1 MGRGYPAKAG
11 LHLMVW
17 VVLLQFA
24 ALYGQEMPPVRDG
37 LRPVPLPDLG
47 SIEAPVADQLR
58 SAFRAVEEA
67 GGPRSSRDTVAAVYG
82 SLGRLC
88 HAYELFDCAEAA
100 YVNAGSLESRRGT
113 WPYLL
118 GYLFQQTGRLEDAE
132 SQFWLA
138 LQLDPARREAAAR
151 RADVYLRQNR
161 LRQARD
167 AFQELREVF
176 PAFAASGLGE
186 IALRERRFK
195 DAVEHLRAAL
205 ARAPEATALH
215 YSLAMAY
222 RGLGRLDE
230 ARAELERRGAGIV
243 KIGDPEVDGLSAL
256 TRGERLLLIRGKA
269 AFDAGELPNA
279 VSWFT
284 KAIAD
289 APGSVAARTQ
299 LATTFV
305 RLGELEKAI
314 EQFEAVLRID
324 PGNQQTAI
332 DLAIVLSDRGRFRD
346 AVAVL
351 TRALAEADL
360 QVGLSGAG
368 SPQSHTT
375 ATTLARLL
383 AAAPDRSVRDG
394 ARALE
399 LARTVFD
406 KEPSSAHAET
416 VALALAELE
425 RCGEARDWMLKAI
438 SMAEQTGDTAEAAR
452 LKGQLP
458 RYAANGCR

>member
-11 LHLMVW
+11 LYLMVG
-17 VVLLQFA
+17 VVLLVA
-24 ALYGQEMPPVRDG
+24 TPYGQEVPPVRDG
-37 LRPVPLPDLG
+37 LRPVPLPNLE
-47 SIEAPVADQLR
+47 SIEAPVAEQLR
-58 SAFRAVEEA
+58 VAFRAVEEA
-67 GGPRSSRDTVAAVYG
+67 GGPRSSREMVAAAYG

-100 YVNAGSLESRRGT
+100 YANAGSLESRRGT

-195 DAVEHLRAAL
+195 DAVQHFRTAL

-230 ARAELERRGAGIV
+230 ARTELERRGAGVV
-243 KIGDPEVDGLSAL
+243 KIGDSEVDGLSTL
-256 TRGERLLLIRGKA
+256 VRGERLLLIRGTA
-269 AFDAGELPNA
+269 AFDAGEFRDAL
-279 VSWFT
+279 SWFT

-289 APGSVAARTQ
+289 APGSVAARMQ

-305 RLGELEKAI
+305 RLGEPEKAI
-314 EQFEAVLRID
+314 EQFEAVLRLD
-324 PGNQQTAI
+324 PGDQQTAI
-332 DLAIVLSDRGRFRD
+332 ALGIMLADRGRFRD
-346 AVAVL
+346 AIAVL
-351 TRALAEADL
+351 TRALVEADL
-360 QVGLSGAG
+360 QVGLSGATA
-368 SPQSHTT
+368 PQSNAA

-383 AAAPDRSVRDG
+383 AAAPDRSVRNG
-394 ARALE
+394 AKALE
-399 LARTVFD
+399 LASAVFD
-406 KEPSSAHAET
+406 REPSAAHAET
-416 VALALAELE
+416 IALALVELE
-425 RCGEARDWMLKAI
+425 RCQESRDWLLKAI
-438 SMAEQTGDTAEAAR
+438 SLAEQAGDSSEAAR
-452 LKGQLP
+452 FKAQLP
-458 RYAANGCR
+458 RYATPGCR